1 MTKRR
6 PGATHEVMIVD
17 RSEQG
22 LLAADDLLAVCPQ
35 VNARMGAWR
44 ASGEA
49 FFLFIME
56 QESGRIGS
64 VAAQDLEGL
73 LSKILPELFEFALM
87 PPAMP
92 NFVVAASEPAR
103 QRIDQQIE
111 HLAATASSAAGRP
124 H

>member
-1 MTKRR
+1 MSKRR
-6 PGATHEVMIVD
+6 PGATHEVMIMD

-64 VAAQDLEGL
+64 VTAQDLDGL
-73 LSKILPELFEFALM
+73 LSKTLPELFEFALM
-87 PPAMP
+87 PPVVP
-92 NFVVAASEPAR
+92 NFVVAAREPAR
-103 QRIDQQIE
+103 QRINQQIE
-111 HLAATASSAAGRP
+111 QLKDTSKTTDRRH
-124 H
+124 